1 MLYAGDCGED
11 KGIARRSHPDLA
23 SIALHVGIPD
33 RFAYSMSK
41 GAIYATTMSVAK
53 NHLTANLRCNSVS
66 PARVH
71 PPLNAI

>member
-1 MLYAGDCGED
+1 
-11 KGIARRSHPDLA
+11 
-23 SIALHVGIPD
+23 
-33 RFAYSMSK
+33 MSK